1 MMEVLVRGNKI
12 DITDAMKDYVKEK
25 LSKLDKYTLDGNVK
39 ANVLV
44 KVRNYTQKVE
54 VTIPLKTLILRA
66 EEESEDFYSAVDL
79 VINKLERQI
88 RKNKTKLKKKEK
100 SGIKEFNIDDIIDLS
115 EENEVVKRKKI
126 EIEEMKFEIQNEK
139 KQIKV
144 ERSRIKSEVMKI
156 KNDERLNEELAEKVQ
171 HLRGLIVEEAN
182 KEEEIKE
189 SINTEEDIG
198 G

>member
-1 MMEVLVRGNKI
+1 MMEILVRGNKI

-25 LSKLDKYTLDGNVK
+25 LSKLEKYTLDDNVK
-39 ANVLV
+39 ATVLV

-100 SGIKEFNIDDIIDLS
+100 SGVKEFNIDDIIDLS
-115 EENEVVKRKKI
+115 EEKEVVKRKKI
-126 EIEEMKFEIQNEK
+126 EIKPMNLDEAILQMELLGHNFYMYKD
-139 KQIKV
+139 
-144 ERSRIKSEVMKI
+144 SELDRVALVYKRREGGYGVI
-156 KNDERLNEELAEKVQ
+156 
-171 HLRGLIVEEAN
+171 
-182 KEEEIKE
+182 EEE
-189 SINTEEDIG
+189 
-198 G
+198 

>member
-1 MMEVLVRGNKI
+1 MMEILIRGNKI
-12 DITDAMKDYVKEK
+12 EITDAMKDYVKEK
-25 LSKLDKYTLDGNVK
+25 LSKLDKYSLDGNVK

-100 SGIKEFNIDDIIDLS
+100 SGVKEFNIDDIIDLS
-115 EENEVVKRKKI
+115 EEKEVVKRKKI
-126 EIEEMKFEIQNEK
+126 D
-139 KQIKV
+139 IKPMSLD
-144 ERSRIKSEVMKI
+144 EAILQMELLGHNFYMYKDSETNSSALVYKRHDGGYGVI
-156 KNDERLNEELAEKVQ
+156 
-171 HLRGLIVEEAN
+171 
-182 KEEEIKE
+182 KEE
-189 SINTEEDIG
+189 
-198 G
+198 

>member
-1 MMEVLVRGNKI
+1 MMEILVRGNKI

-25 LSKLDKYTLDGNVK
+25 LSKLEKYTLDDNIR
-39 ANVLV
+39 ATVLV

-54 VTIPLKTLILRA
+54 VTIPLKTLMLRA

-126 EIEEMKFEIQNEK
+126 EIKPMN
-139 KQIKV
+139 
-144 ERSRIKSEVMKI
+144 
-156 KNDERLNEELAEKVQ
+156 L
-171 HLRGLIVEEAN
+171 EEAILQMELLCHN
-182 KEEEIKE
+182 FYMYKDSELEKIALVYKRREGGYGVIEEE
-189 SINTEEDIG
+189 
-198 G
+198 

>member
-1 MMEVLVRGNKI
+1 MKIKIRGNKI
-12 DITDAMKDYVKEK
+12 DITDSMKDYVKEK
-25 LSKLDKYTLDGNVK
+25 LSKLDKYSLEEFE

-100 SGIKEFNIDDIIDLS
+100 GGIKELNMDSILDLP
-115 EENEVVKRKKI
+115 EEEEKEVKRKKI
-126 EIEEMKFEIQNEK
+126 EIKPMN
-139 KQIKV
+139 
-144 ERSRIKSEVMKI
+144 M
-156 KNDERLNEELAEKVQ
+156 
-171 HLRGLIVEEAN
+171 EEAILQMELLGHN
-182 KEEEIKE
+182 FYMYKDSDLD
-189 SINTEEDIG
+189 SIALVYKRKNGGYGVIETE
-198 G
+198 